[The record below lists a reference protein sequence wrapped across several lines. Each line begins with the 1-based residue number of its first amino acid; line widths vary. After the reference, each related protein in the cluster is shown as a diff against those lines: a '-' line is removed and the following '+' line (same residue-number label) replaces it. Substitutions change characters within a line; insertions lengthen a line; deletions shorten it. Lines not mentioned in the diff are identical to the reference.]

1 MRDLVISTK
10 FQWIPLQIVHF
21 PNFRYKCTTI
31 SNKEKSYKSKYLF
44 LRFSKCNETS
54 PKLVYFKE
62 TSGTV
67 MHGKIQLL
75 PMKNAKVPN
84 QDS

>member
-1 MRDLVISTK
+1 MATYFRYIGVSRT
-10 FQWIPLQIVHF
+10 LQITFQTCLV
-21 PNFRYKCTTI
+21 NE
-31 SNKEKSYKSKYLF
+31 EKSYKSKYLF

>member
-21 PNFRYKCTTI
+21 PNFRYKCRTI
-31 SNKEKSYKSKYLF
+31 SNEEKSYKSKYLF

-75 PMKNAKVPN
+75 PMKYAKVPN